1 MENMTRDSLRALGIT
16 DEKMLDGILA
26 MRSNEIT
33 EANKK
38 EVQMRKDLEEAT
50 KKAKSVDDLTSKIK
64 ALEAQNMTA
73 EELQAQKIKEAENA
87 QRKYEKLSNKIEAQ
101 KILLSGGPTSGDTM
115 EKILDKICSENQE
128 ATLEAANIIVEM
140 VKSTR
145 ENTEKKVKEELL
157 KNNPKPDA
165 TNMQVGDDVMTKEKF
180 DNLSYEEMAAYAQK
194 DPEGFAQM

>member
-1 MENMTRDSLRALGIT
+1 
-16 DEKMLDGILA
+16 
-26 MRSNEIT
+26 
-33 EANKK
+33 
-38 EVQMRKDLEEAT
+38 MRKELEEAT

-101 KILLSGGPTSGDTM
+101 KILLSGGLTSGDTM

-145 ENTEKKVKEELL
+145 ENTEKKVKEEVL
-157 KNNPKPDA
+157 KNKPKPDA
-165 TNMQVGDDVMTKEKF
+165 TNMQAGDDVMTKEKF